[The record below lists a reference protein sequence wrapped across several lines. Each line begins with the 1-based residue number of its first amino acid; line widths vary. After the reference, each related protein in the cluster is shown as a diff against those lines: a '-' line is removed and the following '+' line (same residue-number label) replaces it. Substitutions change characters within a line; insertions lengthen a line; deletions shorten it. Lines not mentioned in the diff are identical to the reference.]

1 MSIKNKLL
9 ALNHTYYFWGTSVY
23 VGLLWSLHFIFY
35 PSWESM
41 TPEALPEHFMV
52 PVNAATD
59 FFTYVVPV
67 MLLTGA
73 ILIYTEWKTEQ
84 RWISV
89 LSYVALLVMMMVG
102 YFLIAPVNES
112 IASGIA
118 NANLDP
124 EILEHQLKSWM
135 LYNDIRGVIMTSMW
149 LIIVYYFISKGNL
162 LEKFSIESESES

>member
-1 MSIKNKLL
+1 MSTKNKLL

-35 PSWESM
+35 PSWKSM
-41 TPEALPEHFMV
+41 TPEAMPDHFMV
-52 PVNAATD
+52 PVNAATA
-59 FFTYVVPV
+59 FFTWVVPL

-73 ILIYTEWKTEQ
+73 ILIYAEWKTKQ
-84 RWISV
+84 RWITV
-89 LSYVALLVMMMVG
+89 LSYCALLLMMVVG

-124 EILEHQLKSWM
+124 VKLDDQLQSWM
-135 LYNDIRGVIMTSMW
+135 LYNDMRGVIMTAMW
-149 LIIVYYFISKGNL
+149 LIIVYYFISKGDL
-162 LEKFSIESESES
+162 LEKFSTETGNGS